1 MLENVGSEAMHQSNR
16 SIDAQTALS
25 DLADLLDAVSVPEH
39 LKRQPNLAFLTQ
51 DQLAERWG
59 LSVDTLREYRARGG
73 GPVFFGGRIRG
84 REVKY
89 PLDAILDYEDKN
101 RIEFNGEEIF

>member
-1 MLENVGSEAMHQSNR
+1 MHQSDR
-16 SIDAQTALS
+16 GIDAQIALS
-25 DLADLLDAVSVPEH
+25 DLADLLNAASVPEH

-51 DQLAERWG
+51 EQLAERWG
-59 LSVDTLREYRARGG
+59 LSIDTLRDYRSRGG

-89 PLDAILDYEDKN
+89 PIDAILDYENKN
-101 RIEFNGEEIF
+101 RIEFNGEEIVRR

>member
-1 MLENVGSEAMHQSNR
+1 MDQSNR
-16 SIDAQTALS
+16 SPDTQIALS
-25 DLADLLDAVSVPEH
+25 DLADLLDAALIPEH

-51 DQLAERWG
+51 EQLSERWG
-59 LSVDTLREYRARGG
+59 LSVDTLRDYRARGG

-89 PLDAILDYEDKN
+89 PMDAVIEYEDRN
-101 RIEFNGEEIF
+101 RIRFNGEEIVHR

>member
-1 MLENVGSEAMHQSNR
+1 MRQSDQD
-16 SIDAQTALS
+16 IDAQIALT
-25 DLADLLDAVSVPEH
+25 DLVDLLNNAAVPEH

-51 DQLAERWG
+51 EQLASRWG
-59 LSVDTLREYRARGG
+59 VSVDTLRDVRARGG

-89 PLDAILDYEDKN
+89 PVDAILEYESTN
-101 RIEFNGEEIF
+101 RIGFNGAQGKQKR

>member
-1 MLENVGSEAMHQSNR
+1 MDKPDR
-16 SIDAQTALS
+16 IRDRQTALA

-51 DQLAERWG
+51 EQLAERWG
-59 LSVDTLREYRARGG
+59 LSVDTLRDYRARGG
-73 GPVFFGGRIRG
+73 GPKFFGGRIRG

-89 PLDAILDYEDKN
+89 PVDAILEYEVRN
-101 RIEFNGEEIF
+101 RIEFNGEEVGRR